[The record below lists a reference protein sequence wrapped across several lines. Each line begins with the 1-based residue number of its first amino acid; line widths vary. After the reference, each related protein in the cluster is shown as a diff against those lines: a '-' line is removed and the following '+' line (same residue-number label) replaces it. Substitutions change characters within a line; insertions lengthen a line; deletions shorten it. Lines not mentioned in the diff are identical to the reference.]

1 MIYFSLP
8 FNNFFS
14 AFRSISIRS
23 ISSGGVVPKSF
34 SNISRSSGPA
44 RFSNSSIHFFVSI
57 TVPSAGLD
65 PSRAD

>member
-8 FNNFFS
+8 LNNFFS

-23 ISSGGVVPKSF
+23 ISFGGVVPKSF

-44 RFSNSSIHFFVSI
+44 RFSNSSIHFFLI